1 MKLISLLSVTLLLTS
16 CSFGEKSDKSLA
28 SFSKVCAKW
37 DGLDISKLEYDTIEQ
52 LIVESNPFLNEGIA
66 FGDGSSSLGKS
77 FQKTFNNL
85 QQNIIDQEKLLDDLL
100 EYKNKGKSDIRAE
113 ILFEARQS
121 GIEAKFKV
129 IKIDLENYCD
139 FKSRSN

>member
-16 CSFGEKSDKSLA
+16 CSFGEKPDKSLA

-37 DGLDISKLEYDTIEQ
+37 DGLDITKLEYDTIEQ

-77 FQKTFNNL
+77 FQKTFDNL
-85 QQNIIDQEKLLDDLL
+85 QQNIIDQKKLLDDVL
-100 EYKNKGKSDIRAE
+100 EYKNQGNSDWRKE
-113 ILFEARQS
+113 FLFEQLQE
-121 GIEAKFKV
+121 GIEAKYEI
-129 IKIDLENYCD
+129 IKIELENYCD
-139 FKSRSN
+139 FKSKSN